1 MSLRRLGGL
10 VASGILALALGA
22 CGSSSKDNVTG
33 TNYTITLS
41 LGSSSGSI
49 AQGSSSQFS
58 VTVTRGGGYTGSV
71 SFNVEGAPSG
81 VTGSASNIQTS
92 SDGTSTTATI
102 TVTVGASVATG
113 SYPLTVRATGS
124 GVSDATRTF
133 TLTVTATGTPS
144 ISLAAGGVSVAP
156 GGNGQA
162 TITVS
167 RSNFTGTV
175 NLTAENLPTGI
186 TVSFNPAAV
195 TGTSS
200 TATVTVGASVAAN
213 TYNLAVRGTGTGVT
227 DATTSISLTVTAP
240 AGFTLAPSPSSVSVA
255 QGANGTSTITVTRTG
270 GFSGAIAFSA
280 SGVPSGVTATFNPTS
295 TTGTTSTLTL
305 AAAGNATTGSYS
317 VTVTGTSGSTTA
329 QTTVGLQVTSSGGG
343 GGNTVTA
350 DFSACDPDQQPL
362 WLAAQDGNGAWT
374 MLTGTNH
381 VYQYTLSSG
390 TGAYAYVTGSAGV
403 YQVNVQYGS
412 KADLTSNTIVFC
424 GAVTTGSN
432 TVTGTV
438 AGLGATDFAS
448 FGLGGVSAIS
458 FSASPSVTF
467 NNVPSGTWDLVGY
480 RQNFGTVSATDR
492 AYAQRGITVS
502 NGLSLGTLDFNG
514 ANSFAPMPATMTI
527 TNLGAGESVDA
538 NMFYL
543 TDASCHLASLWSAT
557 AVGGTFTAYGFPA
570 AKQSATDFHGLLV
583 TASTLNSYR
592 LDGES
597 FHTFGDRNITLPALL
612 SGVTVTTSGSAYN
625 MAQVSFTAPTDVAN
639 PYTTLTYNDV
649 GDSHQVSITATS
661 SVLSG
666 ATWMLAMPDF
676 SSVAGWNNSWA
687 PPASQTIEWNLDA
700 TSALAIIGNRCAEA
714 ATIRS
719 TQVSGT
725 K

>member
-1 MSLRRLGGL
+1 MSFRRLGGL

-58 VTVTRGGGYTGSV
+58 VTVARGGGYTGSV

-240 AGFTLAPSPSSVSVA
+240 AGFTLAPSPSNVSVA
-255 QGANGTSTITVTRTG
+255 QGASVTSTITVTRTG

-502 NGLSLGTLDFNG
+502 NGLSLGTLDFNWG
-514 ANSFAPMPATMTI
+514 QFLRAD
-527 TNLGAGESVDA
+527 AGDDDDHQSRRRGIRRRQHVLPDGRG
-538 NMFYL
+538 L
-543 TDASCHLASLWSAT
+543 PLASLWSAT
-557 AVGGTFTAYGFPA
+557 ALGGTFTAYGFPA

-583 TASTLNSYR
+583 TATTLNSYR
-592 LDGES
+592 MDGES

-625 MAQVSFTAPTDVAN
+625 LAQVSFNAPTDVAT
-639 PYTTLTYNDV
+639 PYTTLSYNDI
-649 GDSHQVSITATS
+649 GDSHQVSISATS